1 MIPSRNSAGQRR
13 NSVIGAGRNFIFQAM
28 DRNRNLASNFDEI
41 SDKEGIQAKD
51 QARSHHPAT
60 SMRFSRSY
68 SDHTPSFNTNLTNLI
83 NLEVVT
89 KDCDIMAESNY
100 ERSVCIFGN
109 ARREGL

>member
-1 MIPSRNSAGQRR
+1 
-13 NSVIGAGRNFIFQAM
+13 
-28 DRNRNLASNFDEI
+28 
-41 SDKEGIQAKD
+41 
-51 QARSHHPAT
+51 
-60 SMRFSRSY
+60 MRFSRSY